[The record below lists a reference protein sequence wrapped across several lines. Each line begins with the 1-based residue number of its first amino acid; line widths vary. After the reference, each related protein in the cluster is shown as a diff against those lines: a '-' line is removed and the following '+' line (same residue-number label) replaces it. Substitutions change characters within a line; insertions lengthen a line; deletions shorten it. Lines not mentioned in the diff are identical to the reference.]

1 MSKLLTRLAA
11 VWLVALSIVGVSV
24 GTAQAVEPNDALGG
38 DVVRIGAVAAPPWYQ
53 KDLLSNE
60 WTGLVPDV
68 AQALF
73 KGTGIRIEYVDT
85 QWGTAV
91 AGLQSERFDLLGGFN
106 NTPERAKAVDFT
118 RPMGAHKI
126 GVLTL
131 DQDSQRYSTWEKID
145 NANVKL
151 AAIDGSAAANLLQPK
166 LKKAQWVIVP
176 NNDALQLEVESGRAD
191 AMLTN
196 DVQMALYIANRG
208 RGVMVIP
215 TPVVEQPTNMGLR
228 KDRPALRA
236 WLDQRLEQLEKDG
249 TLARIWAKY
258 TAQVAH
264 P

>member
-1 MSKLLTRLAA
+1 MKLITRLAG
-11 VWLVALSIVGVSV
+11 VLTLVFGIVGASAGV
-24 GTAQAVEPNDALGG
+24 AQAGEPQDALGG
-38 DVVRIGAVAAPPWYQ
+38 NTVRVGAVAAPPWYL
-53 KDLLSNE
+53 KDLLSNQ

-68 AQALF
+68 VNAIF
-73 KGTGIRIEYVDT
+73 EGTGVQVEYVDT

-91 AGLQSERFDLLGGFN
+91 AGLQSNRFDLLGGFN

-131 DQDSQRYSTWEKID
+131 ANDAERYATWDKI
-145 NANVKL
+145 NNSGIRL
-151 AAIDGSAAANLLQPK
+151 AAIDGSAAANLLHPQ
-166 LKKAQWVIVP
+166 LTQTQWVIVP
-176 NNDALQLEVESGRAD
+176 SNDALQLEVESGRAD
-191 AMLTN
+191 ALLTN

-215 TPVVEQPTNMGLR
+215 TPVQEQPTNMGLR

-236 WLDQRLEQLEKDG
+236 WLDLRLDTLAKNG
-249 TLARIWAKY
+249 TLDRIWAKY
-258 TAQVAH
+258 VTPAAH